1 MLAFVVTGIVFCI
14 DWLSKFYVELNL
26 SPGASV
32 PIINDFFYLT
42 YLKNRG
48 IIFGLFFPPTVSII
62 VASGIIIA
70 VLLFLLGKI
79 SLKSRWQKISLG
91 LLWGGLLANF
101 FDRFWD
107 GNVVD
112 FLNFRFWPVFNV
124 ADITICIGAV
134 LLFIEIFKSNYLSR
148 ST

>member
-1 MLAFVVTGIVFCI
+1 MLAFMVTGIVFCI
-14 DWLSKFYVELNL
+14 DWLSKFYVKLNL

-48 IIFGLFFPPTVSII
+48 IIFGLFFPPTISII
-62 VASGIIIA
+62 VVSGIIIA

-134 LLFIEIFKSNYLSR
+134 LLFIEILKSNYLSR

>member
-14 DWLSKFYVELNL
+14 DWLSKFYVKLNL

-48 IIFGLFFPPTVSII
+48 IIFGLFFPPTISII
-62 VASGIIIA
+62 VVSGIIIA

-79 SLKSRWQKISLG
+79 SLKSRCQKISLG

-124 ADITICIGAV
+124 ADMTICIGAA
-134 LLFIEIFKSNYLSR
+134 LLFIEILKSNYLSR

>member
-14 DWLSKFYVELNL
+14 DWLSKFYVKLNL

-48 IIFGLFFPPTVSII
+48 IIFGLFFPPTISII
-62 VASGIIIA
+62 VVSGIIIA

-79 SLKSRWQKISLG
+79 SLKSRCQKISLG

-124 ADITICIGAV
+124 ADMTICIGAA
-134 LLFIEIFKSNYLSR
+134 LLFIEILKSNYLSH